1 MVGFRH
7 WAADLLDLPPDV
19 LMNVPRVEL
28 VGSLQVRITN
38 HRGVS
43 RFGPRLVVV
52 RLPEAGA
59 MAVVEGRDLV
69 IRHINRDELLI
80 AGVIRHLRFEGVRSD

>member
-1 MVGFRH
+1 MAGFRH
-7 WAADLLDLPPDV
+7 WAADALDLPPDV
-19 LMNVPRVEL
+19 VMNVPRVEL

-52 RLPEAGA
+52 RLPGEGT

-69 IRHINRDELLI
+69 IGHINRDELLI
-80 AGVIRHLRFEGVRSD
+80 TGAIRHLRFEGPGL